1 MLSGGWSFFS
11 PWFWKWSHGFL
22 ISPEKKVVDDLTWK
36 EAPRF
41 RLHACWCRFASV
53 HGYRGRRRRGAG
65 DQSDQTRTRPVF
77 WSTKVPLSFFVMLR
91 QSIGAFGAVVFFQG
105 KPKPMGFFL
114 TNKKTT
120 IQQQIYIQLG
130 PGKVLACWS
139 LPFPPLQNGQVCLYC
154 GVTPMESLR
163 ILILR
168 SSSP

>member
-1 MLSGGWSFFS
+1 MIPWIPHFTGKKSRWRLDLKRSTKVPPSCMLVPICFG
-11 PWFWKWSHGFL
+11 PWLPWQK
-22 ISPEKKVVDDLTWK
+22 
-36 EAPRF
+36 A
-41 RLHACWCRFASV
+41 A
-53 HGYRGRRRRGAG
+53 RRG